1 MLHKVYLQ
9 SISVYTATV
18 EQKMH
23 TVSLIFNQP
32 DNTQDKTT
40 KQVLIQHD
48 FTHNVK
54 WKSHFICGES
64 LPF

>member
-23 TVSLIFNQP
+23 
-32 DNTQDKTT
+32 
-40 KQVLIQHD
+40 VLY
-48 FTHNVK
+48 
-54 WKSHFICGES
+54 
-64 LPF
+64 L